1 MSYNVTLNI
10 PAISCG
16 HCVNTIKRE
25 TKDIPGVVNVDAN
38 QETKTATYVLEN
50 EDVLPKLKETLAEI
64 GYPAQG

>member
-1 MSYNVTLNI
+1 MAYDVTLNI

-25 TKDIPGVVNVDAN
+25 TRDVPGVISVDAN

-50 EDVLPKLKETLAEI
+50 EAALAKVKETLAEI
-64 GYPAQG
+64 GYPAAG